1 MSTGNLTPSERR
13 RLGYDDM
20 VLLEARRN
28 KRFDEQCD
36 RSSSEDKDNG
46 IENDE
51 ESDIEDDEVDIMNG
65 LENTSKEL
73 AEDSSDSDCK
83 EYEFQEEQQQ
93 IKVAQKEE
101 DFTINKWRSL
111 KSLNPQGMDLNV
123 WLSIHFDKGFDV
135 TENKQRNDIRALE
148 SKEMAHRRLWKWRDD
163 NGVMHPDEIEEVFR
177 MDKKKLPIT
186 EYRGD
191 DKMAVSHKQRKGSS

>member
-13 RLGYDDM
+13 RLGHDDM

-83 EYEFQEEQQQ
+83 EYKFQEEQ
-93 IKVAQKEE
+93 
-101 DFTINKWRSL
+101 
-111 KSLNPQGMDLNV
+111 
-123 WLSIHFDKGFDV
+123 
-135 TENKQRNDIRALE
+135 
-148 SKEMAHRRLWKWRDD
+148 
-163 NGVMHPDEIEEVFR
+163 
-177 MDKKKLPIT
+177 
-186 EYRGD
+186 
-191 DKMAVSHKQRKGSS
+191 